1 MKINPKCDR
10 SDCPKEF
17 ADALNFCQLCGSTLI
32 AASAAE
38 ETVDPFKTM
47 VASKE
52 DIAAAMSSLTAS
64 PTAEPEEAE
73 EQVLE
78 IPEPFDSGK
87 TQVVSEAELRA
98 EMEKADAANEE
109 VIEVPPVASTPSVPE
124 PEAPKFVE
132 QAGVSEFDTPPPDQF
147 AQSSPAIPSPFGEV
161 GDPSPPV
168 YSDTSEP
175 EQPEPQFSPSDEPS
189 TPFSEPEPPS
199 PFSVPESTSTTS
211 EPSPQ
216 FSEPAS
222 AYNPFEH
229 SAPMAADPLAKAQ
242 MTPSAAQETN
252 MQNPQNIGQTPAP
265 SAGGSVNQ
273 TLPIISLV
281 FGILSLCCYI
291 SPLTGLIALI
301 TGFMGMKNV
310 GRDPNQYG
318 GKTLAIVGMI
328 LGGLFFF
335 IGLAYWVFLLFFGGL
350 SMMMNMA
357 NQY

>member
-32 AASAAE
+32 AASSAE

-52 DIAAAMSSLTAS
+52 EIAAAMSSLTAS
-64 PTAEPEEAE
+64 PADTPEAE

-124 PEAPKFVE
+124 PEAPKFVD

-147 AQSSPAIPSPFGEV
+147 AQSSPAIPSPFSDV
-161 GDPSPPV
+161 GDFSPPV
-168 YSDTSEP
+168 HVETIEPEESEP
-175 EQPEPQFSPSDEPS
+175 QVSVPEEPM
-189 TPFSEPEPPS
+189 TPVAEPEPPS
-199 PFSVPESTSTTS
+199 PFSVPGDSPSVSEST
-211 EPSPQ
+211 PQ
-216 FSEPAS
+216 FAEPEP

-229 SAPMAADPLAKAQ
+229 SAPKAAEPLAKAEW
-242 MTPSAAQETN
+242 TPPAAQETN
-252 MQNPQNIGQTPAP
+252 MQNPQNIGQTASSP
-265 SAGGSVNQ
+265 NQ
-273 TLPIISLV
+273 TLAIISLV
-281 FGILSLCCYI
+281 VGILSIFCCGWFIPGIAAIILGFIARSKANGDPTNYGGA
-291 SPLTGLIALI
+291 GLAMGGII
-301 TGFMGMKNV
+301 TGV
-310 GRDPNQYG
+310 
-318 GKTLAIVGMI
+318 LSLI
-328 LGGLFFF
+328 LGVIVIVL
-335 IGLAYWVFLLFFGGL
+335 YVFLGVG
-350 SMMMNMA
+350 A
-357 NQY
+357 NLMQGF